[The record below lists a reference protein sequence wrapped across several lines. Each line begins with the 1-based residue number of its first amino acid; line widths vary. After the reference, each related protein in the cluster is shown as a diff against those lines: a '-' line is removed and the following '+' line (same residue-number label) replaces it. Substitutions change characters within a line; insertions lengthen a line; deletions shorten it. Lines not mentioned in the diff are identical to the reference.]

1 MILFKP
7 FNWLFKVI
15 PNGRINVNDELE
27 RTCKEMVVTYSKILH
42 PKVPDKAEG
51 NNEIPKSRQSA
62 FEHRRC

>member
-1 MILFKP
+1 VVDCGPDVTALKC
-7 FNWLFKVI
+7 
-15 PNGRINVNDELE
+15 RINVNDELE